1 MVAESGEC
9 SVMQPGVVG
18 GGVGK
23 RNDLIKLQG
32 LAARLGEQSEQ
43 RHGPEFSWGS
53 WYKDDPILA
62 EYQVCVGNPG
72 IADHQKKWEASIAI
86 LLKPGRNTGLPGP
99 AYE

>member
-32 LAARLGEQSEQ
+32 VSSKARGT
-43 RHGPEFSWGS
+43 
-53 WYKDDPILA
+53 
-62 EYQVCVGNPG
+62 V
-72 IADHQKKWEASIAI
+72 
-86 LLKPGRNTGLPGP
+86 
-99 AYE
+99 